1 MCLSAY
7 AANAAP
13 ESNFL
18 AERQYQ
24 NLFAEQ
30 QYQNQFDK
38 KLVARC
44 HRGEGMYR
52 VHSVHNN
59 KKEDRVWS
67 WDCRRVLKH
76 GYPKCRQTGYVNS
89 FDKPMFFMCGRNQ
102 YIYGVESYHNNR
114 HEDRRWKFTCCSA
127 SGHKTK
133 SCRHTGFVNEFD
145 RPLLFQARHKEV
157 ITGVYSYHNNRK
169 E

>member
-1 MCLSAY
+1 MLLMLLLRATFWLSGNIKTCLQ
-7 AANAAP
+7 
-13 ESNFL
+13 SNNIKTSSIKSWLHGVTEEKECTGFI
-18 AERQYQ
+18 
-24 NLFAEQ
+24 
-30 QYQNQFDK
+30 
-38 KLVARC
+38 V
-44 HRGEGMYR
+44 
-52 VHSVHNN
+52 VHNN
-59 KKEDRVWS
+59 KKEDRAWS

-102 YIYGVESYHNNR
+102 YIYGVESYHNNK